1 MDVVPS
7 IPGDCKAF
15 AASGAIS
22 QVEVD
27 ERLIRD
33 PGIFRLG
40 FEIGDRLF
48 GEFDRHLLLQLLC
61 IRVLLSFAEIIFFPH
76 IFPSPFVVTC
86 FVSGGSFVPL
96 EA

>member
-7 IPGDCKAF
+7 IPGDREEL

-40 FEIGDRLF
+40 FEIRDRLF
-48 GEFDRHLLLQLLC
+48 GDLFEPAPR
-61 IRVLLSFAEIIFFPH
+61 
-76 IFPSPFVVTC
+76 FVIV
-86 FVSGGSFVPL
+86 
-96 EA
+96 